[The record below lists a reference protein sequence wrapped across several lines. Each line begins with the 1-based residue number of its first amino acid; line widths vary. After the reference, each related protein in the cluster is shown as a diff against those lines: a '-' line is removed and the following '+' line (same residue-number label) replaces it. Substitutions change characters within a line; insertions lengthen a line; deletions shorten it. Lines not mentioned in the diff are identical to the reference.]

1 MAYDS
6 TLTAEQLFEA
16 VWREEFLPVVHEK
29 RRVRQEQQTE
39 AFLDVTLTVCGEEL
53 RQMTPDDLLT
63 LDALGNPFVC
73 GGETNFIDALAVVWQ
88 LSPENDHTPGI
99 RNLWRRARLRHR
111 LERVPFPQIH
121 TSVVDYVARMFASSA
136 DDFYQAEE
144 SRPEAAL
151 APELKTHFLSPL
163 IVNLCA
169 RIGPTDP
176 LSGETLAHT
185 PLPRLLQYQTT
196 GAEAE
201 GARQYNDTDKLRNKC
216 LERTAQIFH
225 GRQ

>member
-1 MAYDS
+1 
-6 TLTAEQLFEA
+6 
-16 VWREEFLPVVHEK
+16 VRER

-39 AFLDVTLTVCGEEL
+39 AFLDVTLTVCGEEV

-73 GGETNFIDALAVVWQ
+73 GGETGFIDALAVVWQ
-88 LSPENDHTPGI
+88 LSPENDQTPSF

-111 LERVPFPQIH
+111 LERLPYPELH
-121 TSVVDYVARMFASSA
+121 AAVVGYVARMFASSPE
-136 DDFYQAEE
+136 DFYAAEE
-144 SRPEAAL
+144 SRPESAL
-151 APELKTHFLSPL
+151 APELKTHFLAPL
-163 IVNLCA
+163 LVTLCA
-169 RIGPTDP
+169 RMGPTDP
-176 LSGETLAHT
+176 VSGEYLAHT

-201 GARQYNDTDKLRNKC
+201 GDRQYNDTDRLRNQC